1 MKYTSKEIQEI
12 LKSKTAIEGLD
23 YITPVYHKAKT
34 ALWIMEAMGVQGDL
48 FVKWVNETVEQILP
62 QTATWAL
69 DYWEEEYGL
78 PVHPN
83 ISMEQRRQKILL
95 AVRTRAPM
103 NPKRLEQ
110 ILMFLYS
117 LKKVSVLERTAK
129 NTFAVQLY
137 EQFLEQ
143 QWQVIFQ
150 TIEKYKPAHLLLE
163 AKSILETPFHNDC
176 YVSGA
181 VFRPVLETVLPEIED
196 KFDFKTE
203 INISAKNW
211 NVTQTALY
219 EMQYP
224 YDFKTNM
231 TVLGNHFDVQSTVLP
246 ELTL

>member
-1 MKYTSKEIQEI
+1 MKYTSKQIQNI
-12 LKSKTAIEGLD
+12 LTSKTAIDGLD
-23 YITPVYHKAKT
+23 YITPIYHEAET
-34 ALWIMEAMGVQGDL
+34 ALWIMEAMGLQADL
-48 FVKWVNETVEQILP
+48 FVKWVYEIAEQILP
-62 QTATWAL
+62 QTATWSL

-83 ISMEQRRQKILL
+83 ISMEQRRAKILN

-103 NPKRLEQ
+103 NPEKLEEILETLFQ
-110 ILMFLYS
+110 IE
-117 LKKVSVLERTAK
+117 KVKVIERTAK
-129 NTFAVQLY
+129 NTFEVQLY

-211 NVTQTALY
+211 NVTQTALH

-224 YDFKTNM
+224 YDFKTNIP
-231 TVLGNHFDVQSTVLP
+231 VLGNHFDMQSTVLP
-246 ELTL
+246 ELTF

>member
-1 MKYTSKEIQEI
+1 MKYTSKQIQNI
-12 LKSKTAIEGLD
+12 LTSKTAIDGLD
-23 YITPVYHKAKT
+23 YITPIYHEAET
-34 ALWIMEAMGVQGDL
+34 ALWIMEAMGLQADL
-48 FVKWVNETVEQILP
+48 FVKWVYEIIEQILP
-62 QTATWAL
+62 QTATWSL
-69 DYWEEEYGL
+69 DDWEEEYGL

-83 ISMEQRRQKILL
+83 ISMEQRRAKILN

-103 NPKRLEQ
+103 NPEKLEEILKNIFQ
-110 ILMFLYS
+110 IE
-117 LKKVSVLERTAK
+117 KVKVIERTAK
-129 NTFAVQLY
+129 NTFEVELY

-150 TIEKYKPAHLLLE
+150 TIEKYKPAHLLLQ
-163 AKSILETPFHNDC
+163 AKSILETHFDNDC

-181 VFRPVLETVLPEIED
+181 VFRPVIETILPEIED

-211 NVTQTALY
+211 NVTQTALH

-231 TVLGNHFDVQSTVLP
+231 TILGNHFDVQSTVLP
-246 ELTL
+246 ELRL